1 MPFPVKEEPF
11 ENILCTYE
19 YFVSAGACVAIA
31 TTTTTSSYLNMM
43 MMYYWFYFAHR
54 QVSSI
59 TRFN

>member
-19 YFVSAGACVAIA
+19 LSAGACVAIA

-54 QVSSI
+54 QVPSI
-59 TRFN
+59 TQLI